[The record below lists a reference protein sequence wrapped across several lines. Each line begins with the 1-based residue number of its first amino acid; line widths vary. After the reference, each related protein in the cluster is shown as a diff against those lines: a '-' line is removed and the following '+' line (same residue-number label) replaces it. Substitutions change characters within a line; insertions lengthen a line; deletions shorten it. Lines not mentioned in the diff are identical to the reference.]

1 MGRLAEVS
9 LSDLVEI
16 AVGGLWGSETRTEK
30 ENTPVRVIRG
40 VDAHRMSQ
48 REIVNLPVRW
58 VRANQL
64 ATRTLG
70 IGDVVLEASG
80 ACGRS
85 YVVRKTDINGN
96 QLPLS
101 FSNFSRRL
109 IPNAK
114 VDPTYL
120 GYRLKQAYESDELA
134 LYVTGTAM
142 PNLDTHSAL
151 TGLTIF
157 LPPLPEQ
164 REIAR
169 ILGALDDK
177 IELNHRMNATLEAMA
192 RALFQ
197 SWFVDFDPVHAKAE
211 GRQPVGMDAETAA
224 LFPDSFEDSAL
235 GPIPTGWEV
244 TTLGHLIGLLN
255 GFAFK
260 SQDWKEAGV
269 PVVKIG
275 SVKPGYIDLNEG
287 SFVSEEMASA
297 TARFALQAGDI
308 LIGMTG
314 YVGEVGIMYDRSSSP
329 LLNQRVGKFQFNRA
343 SGWTM
348 EASYPLLRHPKFKRF
363 VIDRSVGSAQANVS
377 SNAILEYPVVSATEL
392 VMLSFGQVI
401 TPLVRQLIANYQE
414 LDQCRKN
421 RDTLLPKL
429 LSGELRVGDVAA

>member
-1 MGRLAEVS
+1 LAEVS

-48 REIVNLPVRW
+48 REFVNLPIRW

-64 ATRTLG
+64 ASRTLG

-85 YVVRKTDINGN
+85 YVVRKTDINGHR
-96 QLPLS
+96 LPLS

-109 IPNAK
+109 IPNSK

-134 LYVTGTAM
+134 SYVTGTAM
-142 PNLDTHSAL
+142 PNLDVRSAL
-151 TGLTIF
+151 TGLSIF

-177 IELNHRMNATLEAMA
+177 IELNHRMSATLEATA

-197 SWFVDFDPVHAKAE
+197 SWFVDFDPVRAKAE

-235 GPIPTGWEV
+235 GPIPMGWEAGQLSDLAQLNPEAWSNSNRPE
-244 TTLGHLIGLLN
+244 TLQYVDLSNTKWGRIESITPFLNTEAPSRAQRVLRVLDTIVGTVRPGNGSYALITIDGLTGST
-255 GFAFK
+255 GFAVLRPLATHSAEFVYLTAT
-260 SQDWKEAGV
+260 SAESIDVLTQLADGGAYPAVRPEVVAGLK
-269 PVVKIG
+269 VVIP
-275 SVKPGYIDLNEG
+275 S
-287 SFVSEEMASA
+287 
-297 TARFALQAGDI
+297 
-308 LIGMTG
+308 
-314 YVGEVGIMYDRSSSP
+314 
-329 LLNQRVGKFQFNRA
+329 
-343 SGWTM
+343 
-348 EASYPLLRHPKFKRF
+348 
-363 VIDRSVGSAQANVS
+363 ANVLSAFS
-377 SNAILEYPVVSATEL
+377 SRTRTLFSLTSKNERQSELSEKVRDQILP
-392 VMLSFGQVI
+392 
-401 TPLVRQLIANYQE
+401 R
-414 LDQCRKN
+414 
-421 RDTLLPKL
+421 L
-429 LSGELRVGDVAA
+429 LSGELRVGDIAA